1 MDIMIIGAHD
11 ILNPFHRVKKIV
23 GNEAYSFAAIRSRIL
38 RVCLTSG
45 LVGVNIFSSD
55 PID

>member
-45 LVGVNIFSSD
+45 LVGVNICSSD